1 MGDVQFD
8 LEWILN
14 RWYSKRIVHLASS
27 SNESRMN
34 TVQSFSSKFIL
45 LQIRIAS

>member
-1 MGDVQFD
+1 MFN
-8 LEWILN
+8 LILN
-14 RWYSKRIVHLASS
+14 GPLIDGIQNVSS
-27 SNESRMN
+27 TWLLLNESRMN